1 MKKSS
6 VSYEHIKNE
15 LLGSFESSGGSSNP
29 AQFFEKIRKEY
40 SDKDRAIL
48 YNEILE
54 NCKDLTILSALVK
67 EIDKL
72 RDELNLNGLIDFIIT
87 RTAADFGILN
97 AEAHSALGDFTN
109 FRILC
114 IRVISNFKNT
124 RAVPTLLYCLN
135 TKGEDYKFRLAVAEA
150 LGKIGDKTAVET
162 LINVVSDEEEKSVYV
177 RESAAKALGMI
188 GDIRAMEAFLGILE
202 AKKSFLD
209 KFTFLKER
217 VIEAMG
223 NMEIS
228 GNKRA
233 LNALTNALGDDSPQI
248 RMNAIESL
256 SNSDFDE
263 ADTLISKMVFDR
275 DTDVSQSAV
284 VALYNMSG
292 RERVIQLIENTK
304 LPKHIQDYAY
314 ELLEED
320 GEEDEDE

>member
-6 VSYEHIKNE
+6 VSYEQIKSE
-15 LLGSFESSGGSSNP
+15 LLASNS
-29 AQFFEKIRKEY
+29 AQFFEKVRKEY
-40 SDKDRAIL
+40 SEKDRAVI

-72 RDELNLNGLIDFIIT
+72 RNELNLNGLIEFIVT
-87 RTAADFGILN
+87 KTATDFGILSP
-97 AEAHSALGDFTN
+97 EAHSELGNFTN

-114 IRVISNFKNT
+114 IRVIANFKNT

-135 TKGEDYKFRLAVAEA
+135 AKGEDYKFRLAVAEA
-150 LGKIGDKTAVET
+150 LGKIGDKKAVEP
-162 LINVVSDEEEKSVYV
+162 LINVVSDESEKSVYV

-223 NMEIS
+223 NMDIS

-256 SNSDFDE
+256 SNSDFEE
-263 ADTLISKMVFDR
+263 ADTLIGKMVFDR
-275 DTDVSQSAV
+275 DFDVSQSAAI
-284 VALYNMSG
+284 ALYNMGG
-292 RERVIQLIENTK
+292 RERIIQLIENTR
-304 LPKHIQDYAY
+304 LPQHVQDCAF
-314 ELLEED
+314 ELLE
-320 GEEDEDE
+320 EEDEDEDE

>member
-1 MKKSS
+1 MKKNS
-6 VSYEHIKNE
+6 VSYEQIKGE
-15 LLGSFESSGGSSNP
+15 LLSYLGGSGGPSNP
-29 AQFFEKIRKEY
+29 AQFFEKVKKEY
-40 SDKDRAIL
+40 SNKERAVL

-54 NCKDLTILSALVK
+54 NCKDLTILGAVVK

-72 RDELNLNGLIDFIIT
+72 RDELNLNGLIDFVMT
-87 RTAADFGILN
+87 KTTADFGILSP
-97 AEAHSALGDFTN
+97 EAHSALGDFTN

-114 IRVISNFKNT
+114 VRVIANFKNT

-150 LGKIGDKTAVET
+150 LGKIGDKNAVES
-162 LINVVSDEEEKSVYV
+162 LINVVSDESEKSVYV

-202 AKKSFLD
+202 SKKSFLD

-223 NMEIS
+223 SMEIA

-233 LNALTNALGDDSPQI
+233 LNALTNALGDDSPQV

-256 SNSDFDE
+256 SNSDFNE
-263 ADTLISKMVFDR
+263 ADALISKMVFDN
-275 DTDVSQSAV
+275 DIDVSQSAAI
-284 VALYNMSG
+284 ALYNMGG
-292 RERVIQLIENTK
+292 RERIIRLIENTK
-304 LPKHIQDYAY
+304 LPKHVQDCAY
-314 ELLEED
+314 ELLEEEGDED
-320 GEEDEDE
+320 GE

>member
-6 VSYEHIKNE
+6 VSYGQIKGE
-15 LLGSFESSGGSSNP
+15 LLGSLSGSDSSFNL
-29 AQFFEKIRKEY
+29 AQFFEKIKKTYDE
-40 SDKDRAIL
+40 KDCAVL

-54 NCKDLTILSALVK
+54 HCKDLTILNVLVK

-72 RDELNLNGLIDFIIT
+72 RDELNLNGLIDFVMT
-87 RTAADFGILN
+87 KSAADFGISSP
-97 AEAHSALGDFTN
+97 EAHSALSDFTN

-114 IRVISNFKNT
+114 IRVMANFKNT

-188 GDIRAMEAFLGILE
+188 GDIRAMEAFLSILE
-202 AKKSFLD
+202 SKKSFLD

-223 NMEIS
+223 NMEVS
-228 GNKRA
+228 GNKRV
-233 LNALTNALGDDSPQI
+233 LSALTNALADDSPQV

-256 SNSDFDE
+256 STSDFSE
-263 ADTLISKMVFDR
+263 ADTLISKMIFDE
-275 DTDVSQSAV
+275 DADVSQSAAI
-284 VALYNMSG
+284 ALYNMSG
-292 RERVIQLIENTK
+292 KERIVRLIENTK
-304 LPKHIQDYAY
+304 LPKHVQDCAY

-320 GEEDEDE
+320 EDG